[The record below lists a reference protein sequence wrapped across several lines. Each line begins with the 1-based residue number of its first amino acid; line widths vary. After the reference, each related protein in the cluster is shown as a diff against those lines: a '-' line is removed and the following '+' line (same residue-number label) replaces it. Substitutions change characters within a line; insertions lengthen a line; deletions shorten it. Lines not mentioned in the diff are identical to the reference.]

1 MIIYVYFLGCTTSI
15 KDTSTSNQINEP
27 TTEPSYEDSG
37 FPTTIPFNGKV
48 SYEDGTEVTTM
59 NTRVQMCS
67 DYCYPAVI
75 GSNGNFAFAGL
86 TPATYA
92 FDVVPIGESAGNYAT
107 PLDFITLDE
116 EMDTHSLSEPF
127 IVPSFTSSQDL
138 NSSELLV
145 NNELIISVDASTF
158 SAREGFE
165 SQEYVAGTIIPEN
178 SGLILEGIPG
188 ELLKGWYLGAF
199 ESKVDNWAFRVENL
213 EPGLTLHAYNSSY
226 DDKGW
231 ISLGTNTVD
240 ENGVFMSTS
249 GLKILSGLI
258 LVKE

>member
-1 MIIYVYFLGCTTSI
+1 MTIYVYFFGCTTSI

>member
-1 MIIYVYFLGCTTSI
+1 VTIYVYFFGCTTSI

>member
-1 MIIYVYFLGCTTSI
+1 MIIYVYFFGCTTSI
-15 KDTSTSNQINEP
+15 KDTSTSTQINEP